1 MSILSFKLD
10 FYTFAL
16 SLYIYHIFLFN
27 HILFG
32 VYCCPFP
39 YKTLYIFVESYINI
53 YIYTFALILKR
64 KTNTDSFVV
73 VDVVSFSILLPS
85 YLLLFTIIECCS
97 FSLHIFVCNVENI
110 CKYRK
115 NFCIR
120 LIRFNK
126 QLKFICLLEL
136 LLQTIYN
143 VFLFLFVVWFFFSS
157 ITLFVFFSFVLILFF
172 VCFLFVQIFF
182 FAKRKRKII
191 PRLSERERYKYFNIS
206 HGVGK
211 RNNAFLYIVKFKKK
225 QIFSLNIIYK
235 LIFIRIKSETARI
248 L

>member
-143 VFLFLFVVWFFFSS
+143 VFLSLSSGFSFLLLLCS
-157 ITLFVFFSFVLILFF
+157 FFSFVLILFF
-172 VCFLFVQIFF
+172 LFVFF
-182 FAKRKRKII
+182 
-191 PRLSERERYKYFNIS
+191 LYKYFLQREKERS
-206 HGVGK
+206 Y
-211 RNNAFLYIVKFKKK
+211 RN
-225 QIFSLNIIYK
+225 
-235 LIFIRIKSETARI
+235 
-248 L
+248 